1 MNYYSSPPSNYSTG
15 FEGLC
20 QSCGKYIG
28 NYSVYYSNVCE
39 DCEAALTEAQS
50 IKTPVYRFG
59 IYAKHGKGKRDTR
72 LY

>member
-1 MNYYSSPPSNYSTG
+1 MNYYSSPPSNYSLG

-28 NYSVYYSNVCE
+28 SYAVYYSNVCE
-39 DCEAALTEAQS
+39 DCEAALTEAAQQS
-50 IKTPVYRFG
+50 KALVYRFG
-59 IYAKHGKGKRDTR
+59 AYAKRKRDIR